1 MYSLKTT
8 KQFEKDVRLCE
19 KRGLDLS
26 KLYKV
31 MTLLTAEGRLPK
43 EYKPHKL
50 KENFAGKWECH
61 VSPDWLLIYEKKEE
75 IRLIKLIRTGTHSEL
90 FGK

>member
-1 MYSLKTT
+1 MKRWESNVQPEDHKTIR
-8 KQFEKDVRLCE
+8 ERVHLCE
-19 KRGLDLS
+19 KQGLDLS

-31 MTLLTAEGRLPK
+31 MTLLTTEGRLPK

-61 VSPDWLLIYEKKEE
+61 VSPDWLLIYEKK
-75 IRLIKLIRTGTHSEL
+75 K
-90 FGK
+90 KYA

>member
-8 KQFEKDVRLCE
+8 KQFEKDVRLCQ
-19 KRGLDLS
+19 KQGLDLS

-31 MTLLTAEGRLPK
+31 MSFLTNVGRLPK

-50 KENFAGKWECH
+50 KENFYGKWECH